1 MSMAADS
8 KQRLKF
14 RLATLLAIFFIL
26 FIALLSRAFQ
36 LQVLSGEKL
45 KTLAKRQHI
54 TTLPIHSE
62 RGMIYDRNGEKL
74 AMSVL
79 ADSVCADPTRIVDQA
94 KTARQVAAILN
105 LDEETVMKKISG
117 PKSFC
122 WLARKIPPEQAAG
135 VAAAKIEGVFLIKEP
150 KRFYPNGT
158 LAAHLI
164 GFSGFDAEGLEGL
177 EKKYDERLR
186 GTPEKLTWARD
197 AKGKKLFLHVEKNVS
212 PRNDSTNLV
221 LTIDSRI
228 QYLVETHL
236 KQAVLDKG
244 AKGGVAIVMDPKT
257 GEILAMANE
266 KGFNPNNI
274 RGLTSDVW
282 RNRAI
287 ADSFD
292 PGSTFKPFLVAAAME
307 EKIVK
312 ESDRFYCENGYYT
325 VANRVIREANRKRH
339 GYLAVR
345 EILKYSSNI
354 GSAKIAEKLGKEKY
368 YRYIR
373 NFGFGTKTGVDLTGE
388 ASGLL
393 RPQQNWTRV
402 DTAAIAFGQGISV
415 TAIQLITA
423 MSAIA
428 NDGVLMKPYIVRGFT
443 DKNNTPVKMFAPETV
458 RRVISPETARRMTAM
473 LTDVVGAADGTG
485 KNAHIMNVEVA
496 GKTGTAQKFDKA
508 RGVYSSERVRT
519 SFIGFFPSNNPQVVI
534 LVMLDEPQRDK
545 WGGVAAA
552 PVFKNIGEQILNCFK
567 TNIRETPIFEPNK
580 NSNLKL
586 VAAEESLVE
595 DTMDI
600 QDESGDL
607 SRMPDFKGLTI
618 REAMKKAKARSI
630 ELQVSGSGWA
640 TGQVPGPG
648 AILGEGRLC
657 KVTFEM
663 KN

>member
-1 MSMAADS
+1 MASDS
-8 KQRLKF
+8 KKWLKF
-14 RLATLLAIFFIL
+14 RLASILAIFLIL

-45 KTLAKRQHI
+45 KKLAQRQHI

-79 ADSVCADPTRIVDQA
+79 ADSVCADPTRITDQA
-94 KTARQVAAILN
+94 KVSRQIASILN
-105 LDEETVMKKISG
+105 LDQSAVFKKISE

-122 WLARKIPPEQAAG
+122 WLARKISSQQAAQ
-135 VAAAKIEGVFLIKEP
+135 VEAADIEGVFLIKEP
-150 KRFYPNGT
+150 KRFYPNGH

-177 EKKYDERLR
+177 EKKYDEYLK

-197 AKGKKLFLHVEKNVS
+197 AKGKKLFLHVEHNSTAKNES
-212 PRNDSTNLV
+212 ANLV

-236 KQAVLDKG
+236 KEAVSNKG
-244 AKGGVAIVMDPKT
+244 AKGGIAIVMDPKT

-274 RGLTSDVW
+274 KGLTSESW

-292 PGSTFKPFLVAAAME
+292 PGSTFKPFLVAAALE
-307 EKIVK
+307 EKVVK
-312 ESDRFYCENGYYT
+312 ESDGFYCENGYYT

-339 GYLAVR
+339 GYLSVR

-354 GSAKIAEKLGKEKY
+354 GSAKIAEKLGRDKY
-368 YRYIR
+368 YAYIK
-373 NFGFGTKTGVDLTGE
+373 NFGFGSKTGIDLSGE
-388 ASGLL
+388 AAGVL
-393 RPQQNWTRV
+393 RSAKGWTKV

-415 TAIQLITA
+415 TAIQLISA

-428 NDGVLMKPYIVRGFT
+428 NNGLLMKPFIVRGLT
-443 DKNNTPVKMFAPETV
+443 DKNNNPIKMYAPETV
-458 RRVISPETARRMTAM
+458 RQVVSPETAKRLTAM
-473 LTDVVGAADGTG
+473 LTQVVGAEDGTG
-485 KNAHIMNVEVA
+485 KNAHIVNVEVA
-496 GKTGTAQKFDKA
+496 GKTGTAQKFDFT

-519 SFIGFFPSNNPQVVI
+519 SFIGFFPSDNPQVVI
-534 LVMLDEPQRDK
+534 LVILDEPQRDK

-552 PVFKNIGEQILNCFK
+552 PVFKSIGEQILNCFK
-567 TNIRETPIFEPNK
+567 TNIRETPVFEPQKTND
-580 NSNLKL
+580 LQL
-586 VAAEESLVE
+586 VTADKALAA
-595 DTMDI
+595 DMIADQMD
-600 QDESGDL
+600 DD

-618 REAMKKAKARSI
+618 REALKQAKARSI

-640 TGQVPGPG
+640 VSQTPVPGSV
-648 AILGEGRLC
+648 LGDARLC
-657 KVTFEM
+657 KITFEM